1 MQSITT
7 GCDLTAY
14 AFYVVATAGKM
25 EIKPSLIWRS
35 EELILFVICF

>member
-7 GCDLTAY
+7 GCDFTAY
-14 AFYVVATAGKM
+14 AFFVVTLASKM

-35 EELILFVICF
+35 EELILFVI